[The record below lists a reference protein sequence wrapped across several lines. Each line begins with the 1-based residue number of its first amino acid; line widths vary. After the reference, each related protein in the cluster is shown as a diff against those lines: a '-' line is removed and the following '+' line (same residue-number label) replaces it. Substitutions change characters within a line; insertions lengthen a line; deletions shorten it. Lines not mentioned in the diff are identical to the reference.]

1 MKTLTKED
9 KKYIQQIIWGA
20 TNPNRNQGYW
30 DMLHE
35 IKDAETSLNKTQRQ
49 INSLRDPFHER
60 SFSFCPEAAGGL
72 IILQSRSPSCG
83 VNEIYDGTF
92 TGKKVPGHGIFAGM
106 ALDADYRVI
115 DVGDLHLSGLK

>member
-49 INSLRDPFHER
+49 RELIEYIDGI
-60 SFSFCPEAAGGL
+60 GG
-72 IILQSRSPSCG
+72 
-83 VNEIYDGTF
+83 YDE
-92 TGKKVPGHGIFAGM
+92 
-106 ALDADYRVI
+106 D
-115 DVGDLHLSGLK
+115 